1 MEQIDNAPQ
10 RDWAE
15 LGWTTHRLPT
25 RKDASIQGYVWV
37 PRKICD
43 PTGDTTFVNY
53 RTIVSGQPWY
63 SPAGQADQPATA
75 KPDQF
80 AELERRVVKVEET
93 MRQLRVKETMRQ
105 LRSEVLRLRLGVE
118 PC

>member
-15 LGWTTHRLPT
+15 MGWITHRTPT
-25 RKDASIQGYVWV
+25 LTDTDSCEDVQV
-37 PRKICD
+37 PRRICEPAARD
-43 PTGDTTFVNY
+43 NVSVNY
-53 RTIVSGQPWY
+53 RTIVPGQPWY
-63 SPAGQADQPATA
+63 SLAAQVDQPATA

-80 AELERRVVKVEET
+80 AALERRVVKVE
-93 MRQLRVKETMRQ
+93 ETMRQ

-118 PC
+118 PR